1 MGLMGQS
8 NLNQPELFTRTNGE
22 RKHDFKECLAFSHLG
37 SSMSFW
43 EGVYRTFFPTMM
55 NMLDMRHDGPHQRNG
70 VDRVITLHNSK
81 QVTVDEKLR
90 GRNRKTG
97 KVYEDIALEEF
108 SDEARKTPGWV
119 TKPLMCDYIAYAIAP
134 LGKCY
139 LLPVIQLQTAW
150 LMNCSV
156 WKQTCFEVRAYNKGW
171 VTVSWAVPVKDVFR
185 AVGACLRAEFEKFE
199 ITEE

>member
-1 MGLMGQS
+1 MI
-8 NLNQPELFTRTNGE
+8 QPEFFNDSVKSE

-37 SSMSFW
+37 SSLPFW
-43 EGVYRTFFPTMM
+43 ETVYRSFFPTMLTM
-55 NMLDMRHDGPHQRNG
+55 HDMRQDGVPQRMG
-70 VDRVITLHNSK
+70 IDRIVTLANSK
-81 QVTVDEKLR
+81 QVTIDEKLR

-97 KVYEDIALEEF
+97 RVYDDIALEEY
-108 SDEARKTPGWV
+108 SDEDRQTPGWV
-119 TKPLMCDYIAYAIAP
+119 QKPLMCDYIAYAIAP

-156 WKQTCFEVRAYNKGW
+156 WKQNCFPIRAQNKGW
-171 VTVSWAVPVKDVFR
+171 VTLSWAVPVKDVFR

-199 ITEE
+199 LSEG